1 MTSAPWRPAPPWS
14 PPQPRRPGA
23 GAAARPARTPGDR
36 AAATWRRLRR
46 TTRRARRPVAALLLA
61 SATALVVHAAVRPP
75 EVGGAASVVVATR
88 DLPAGAAPASGTQT
102 VHLPAAAVPRGA
114 LAPSSPSLTDGS
126 VLAAPVR
133 RGEVLTDVRLTG
145 SAGLLASL
153 APGEVALPVPVAS
166 PLPEG
171 LVSPGQRVAVLA
183 GDGTGGWDASAAAEG
198 AVPHGALVG
207 SALVLAVDRGP
218 VAAGLLTSGGG
229 STVVVLA
236 LAEDDAARVASA
248 AAGGGVVLAVTG

>member
-14 PPQPRRPGA
+14 PPQPRRSAGGA
-23 GAAARPARTPGDR
+23 VGRSGRPTGDR
-36 AAATWRRLRR
+36 AAASWRRLRR
-46 TTRRARRPVAALLLA
+46 SARRARRPVAALLLA

-75 EVGGAASVVVATR
+75 EVAGAAAVVVATR
-88 DLPAGAAPASGTQT
+88 DLPAGAAPAPGTQT
-102 VHLPAAAVPRGA
+102 VRLPAAAVPRGA
-114 LAPSSPSLTDGS
+114 LTPSSPSLTDGS
-126 VLAAPVR
+126 VLAGPVR

-145 SAGLLASL
+145 TAGLLASL

-166 PLPEG
+166 ALPEG

-183 GDGTGGWDASAAAEG
+183 VDGTGRWGAEEAA
-198 AVPHGALVG
+198 PQGALVG

-218 VAAGLLTSGGG
+218 VASGLLAGGGG
-229 STVVVLA
+229 STAVVLA

-248 AAGGGVVLAVTG
+248 TASGGVVLAVTA